1 MIKQD
6 DMNSLYV
13 YIFFINLEEHRLSYL
28 QNLNTFEYSVMPVL
42 SGRLTHIY
50 IVAKPWL
57 GGGLFLK
64 MTFYHVKKI
73 NNVFTTFYPNT
84 L

>member
-1 MIKQD
+1 MIKHD
-6 DMNSLYV
+6 DMDRLIYT
-13 YIFFINLEEHRLSYL
+13 YFFINLEVHRLSYL

-57 GGGLFLK
+57 GGGIIFENDILSC
-64 MTFYHVKKI
+64 KKD
-73 NNVFTTFYPNT
+73 
-84 L
+84 

>member
-1 MIKQD
+1 MTKQD

-13 YIFFINLEEHRLSYL
+13 YIFFINLEVHGLSYL

-42 SGRLTHIY
+42 SGRSTHIHL
-50 IVAKPWL
+50 AKPWL
-57 GGGLFLK
+57 GGALFLK
-64 MTFYHVKKI
+64 MKFYHVKKI
-73 NNVFTTFYPNT
+73 NNVFTIFFQNT